1 MRPRARIAG
10 GRVHY
15 AWVVAGTAFV
25 ALVMAAG
32 FRSTAGI
39 LIVPLNEEFGW
50 SHATISLAVSIN
62 LLVFG
67 LGAPFAAA
75 LVERF
80 GLRRVMVDALAVVA
94 VGSLLTIFMDAP
106 WQLFLLW
113 GVVIGAATGAI
124 SVPLAAIV
132 STRWFVRRRG
142 LVTGL
147 LSASNA
153 SGQLVFLP
161 LLAWIASSIGWRW
174 VAVVVAVVALGIVL
188 PLVALLMRDRPRD
201 IGLQPFGASVD
212 DDPPP
217 APRANPFAAALA
229 GLRTGARSGTF
240 WLLFGSF
247 FICGATT
254 SGLISTHLIPAA
266 HDHGIGQVAAAGLLA
281 VIGVFDI
288 VGTTLSGWLTDRYD
302 SRWLLFWYYG
312 LRGLSLI
319 ALPFAFDSPRVALI
333 AFAVFYGLDWVA
345 TVPPTVALTA
355 QTFGR
360 ENVGIMFGWIFAAH
374 QIGAG
379 VAAFT
384 AGAARTALGD
394 YGSSFVA
401 AGLLCLLASALVIRI
416 ARGPRIAR
424 PEGVA
429 ISP

>member
-1 MRPRARIAG
+1 MR
-10 GRVHY
+10 RVHY
-15 AWVVAGTAFV
+15 AWVVAGTSFV
-25 ALVMAAG
+25 ALVMTAG
-32 FRSTAGI
+32 FRSTAGV
-39 LIVPLNEEFGW
+39 LLVPLHEEFGW
-50 SHATISLAVSIN
+50 SYTTISLAVSIN
-62 LLVFG
+62 LVVFG

-75 LVERF
+75 FVERF
-80 GLRRVMVDALAVVA
+80 GLRRVMIDALAVVA
-94 VGSLLTIFMDAP
+94 VGSLLTVLMDSP

-113 GVVIGAATGAI
+113 GIVIGAATGAI

-132 STRWFVRRRG
+132 STRWFVSRRG

-147 LSASNA
+147 LGASFA

-161 LLAWIASSIGWRW
+161 LLAWIVTSAGWRW
-174 VAVVVAVVALGIVL
+174 AAVAVSAAALGLVL

-201 IGLQPFGASVD
+201 IGLRPFGASE
-212 DDPPP
+212 DDPEPP
-217 APRANPFAAALA
+217 PLVNPFGAALG
-229 GLRTGARSGTF
+229 GLRLGAHSGTF

-266 HDHGIGQVAAAGLLA
+266 HDHGIGEVTAAGLLA
-281 VIGVFDI
+281 LMGVFDI

-319 ALPFAFDSPRVALI
+319 ALPFAFDARGAGLI
-333 AFAVFYGLDWVA
+333 VFAVFYGLDWVA

-360 ENVGIMFGWIFAAH
+360 ENVGIVFGWIFAAH
-374 QIGAG
+374 QIGAA

-401 AGLLCLLASALVIRI
+401 AGLLCLIASVLVLRI
-416 ARGPRIAR
+416 ARSPGPAR
-424 PEGVA
+424 PAEIPVTF
-429 ISP
+429 